1 MSSEDGTQRYKRDSN
16 ISSEYQGKRHLD
28 FSDSNEGLRL
38 TYQRSSNTSE
48 NLRPFNLNIGNAL
61 SYNQNSKMES
71 LEQLLNSCETSQDQI
86 NPPAL
91 GFRNTS
97 FGQVSRKS
105 RVTNNVFE
113 Y

>member
-1 MSSEDGTQRYKRDSN
+1 
-16 ISSEYQGKRHLD
+16 
-28 FSDSNEGLRL
+28 
-38 TYQRSSNTSE
+38 
-48 NLRPFNLNIGNAL
+48 
-61 SYNQNSKMES
+61 
-71 LEQLLNSCETSQDQI
+71 LLNSCETSQDQI